1 MRSLFA
7 AVSGLR
13 AHQTRMDVIG
23 NNVANV
29 NTPGFKSSRATF
41 QEVFS
46 QTLRGASSPSEM
58 SMTERGGM
66 NPMQVGLGV
75 TTGSVDVNHNSGNL
89 QPTSRMADVAIE
101 GKGFFVVRDG
111 QTNAYTRVGAFDT
124 DGDGVLVDS
133 EGRKVL
139 GWTPETGQITL
150 PADKTASNLGPI
162 RIAIGSNMT
171 ASATANIYWDKNL
184 DAETPLNV
192 EKTVPITVY
201 DSLGIEHTV
210 EIILQK
216 AEAPA
221 PALPDT
227 PVPNTWDWRV
237 EIDGNPATTLGSGR
251 LVFNADGTLNE
262 VQQITAAGPPPV
274 WGNWASPSFTYDL
287 TNGAN
292 DLDVRLHFGAVTQ
305 VAGPSSLDAG
315 MIDGWPTGTL
325 ESYTFDAKGIISGF
339 YSNGQT
345 RILGQIAIANFANPG
360 GLQKSGKSLF
370 VDSNNS
376 GLPDIGEAGTAGRG
390 TVAPSSLEMSNV
402 DLAEEFTQMIITQ
415 RGFQANSR
423 IITVSDELLQ
433 ELVSLKR

>member
-1 MRSLFA
+1 
-7 AVSGLR
+7 
-13 AHQTRMDVIG
+13 MDVIG

-46 QTLRGASSPSEM
+46 QTLRGASSPSDI

-66 NPMQVGLGV
+66 NPMQIGLGV
-75 TTGSVDVNHNSGNL
+75 TTGSIDVNHNSGNL

-101 GKGFFVVRDG
+101 GKGFFVVQNG
-111 QTNAYTRVGAFDT
+111 TTHAYTRVGAFDT
-124 DGDGVLVDS
+124 DGDGILVDS

-139 GWTPETGQITL
+139 GWIPDTATGLL
-150 PADKTASNLGPI
+150 PTDKSGSALNPI

-171 ASATANIYWDKNL
+171 AEATSHIYWDKNL
-184 DAETPLNV
+184 DAETGLGV
-192 EKTVPITVY
+192 TKTVPVTIY
-201 DSLGIEHTV
+201 DSLGVEHTL
-210 EIILQK
+210 EISFSRISNL
-216 AEAPA
+216 AVP
-221 PALPDT
+221 
-227 PVPNTWDWRV
+227 PVPQSNLWDWRLKL
-237 EIDGNPATTLGSGR
+237 DGAAVPAANGGVGR
-251 LVFNADGTLNE
+251 ARFNADGTLAE
-262 VQQITAAGPPPV
+262 IQRSDGATPPVITAPWPAPGP
-274 WGNWASPSFTYDL
+274 AFTAAL
-287 TNGAN
+287 TNGAAN
-292 DLDVRLHFGAVTQ
+292 LNVALDFASVTQ

-315 MIDGWPTGTL
+315 MVDGWPTGTL
-325 ESYTFDAKGIISGF
+325 ESYTFDSKGIISGF

-345 RILGQIAIANFANPG
+345 TTLGQIAVANFANPG

-376 GLPDIGEAGTAGRG
+376 GDPDIGEAGMAGRG

-433 ELVSLKR
+433 ELVNLKR

>member
-1 MRSLFA
+1 MMRSLFA

-46 QTLRGASSPSEM
+46 QTLRGASSPSDI

-66 NPMQVGLGV
+66 NPMQIGLGV
-75 TTGSVDVNHNSGNL
+75 TTGSIDINHNSGNL

-101 GKGFFVVRDG
+101 GKGFFVVQDG
-111 QTNAYTRVGAFDT
+111 STHAFTRVGAFDT
-124 DGDGVLVDS
+124 DGDGILVDS

-139 GWTPETGQITL
+139 GWIPDQTTGLL
-150 PADKTASNLGPI
+150 PPDKSASALDPI

-171 ASATANIYWDKNL
+171 ASATADIWWDKNL
-184 DAETPLNV
+184 DAETALGVDKN
-192 EKTVPITVY
+192 VPITIY
-201 DSLGIEHTV
+201 DSLGVEHTL
-210 EIILQK
+210 EIILDR
-216 AEAPA
+216 ADNGAP
-221 PALPDT
+221 PPLPIA
-227 PVPNTWDWRV
+227 NTWNWRV
-237 EIDGNPATTLGSGR
+237 EVDGNAASTLGTGR
-251 LVFNADGTLNE
+251 LEFNPDGTLLE
-262 VQQITAAGPPPV
+262 VQQWNALTSTWDPWTA
-274 WGNWASPSFTYDL
+274 PSFTYNL
-287 TNGAN
+287 TNGASN
-292 DLDVRLHFGAVTQ
+292 LDVDLHFGAITQ

-315 MIDGWPTGTL
+315 MINGWPTGTL
-325 ESYTFDAKGIISGF
+325 ESYTFDSKGVISGF

-345 RILGQIAIANFANPG
+345 RTLGQIAVANFANPG
-360 GLQKSGKSLF
+360 GLQKKGKSLF

-376 GLPDIGEAGTAGRG
+376 GAPDIGEAGIAGRG
-390 TVAPSSLEMSNV
+390 TIAPSSLEMSNV

>member
-1 MRSLFA
+1 MMRSLFS

-13 AHQTRMDVIG
+13 AHQARMDVIG

-46 QTLRGASSPSEM
+46 QTLRGASSPSDI

-75 TTGSVDVNHNSGNL
+75 TTGSIDVNHTSGNL
-89 QPTSRMADVAIE
+89 QPTSRMSDVAVE
-101 GKGFFVVRDG
+101 GKGFFVVQDG
-111 QTNAYTRVGAFDT
+111 TTLAYTRVGAFDT
-124 DGDGVLVDS
+124 DGDGILVDS

-139 GWTPETGQITL
+139 GWTPNPATGLL
-150 PADKTASNLGPI
+150 PADKSASALDPI

-171 ASATANIYWDKNL
+171 AEATANIFWDKNL
-184 DAETPLNV
+184 DAETALGV
-192 EKTVPITVY
+192 TKTVPITIY
-201 DSLGIEHTV
+201 DSLGVVHTL
-210 EIILQK
+210 EIILDK
-216 AEAPA
+216 ADNAGVA
-221 PALPDT
+221 I
-227 PVPNTWDWRV
+227 PNTWDWSIDV
-237 EIDGNPATTLGSGR
+237 DGNPATTLGSGR
-251 LVFNADGTLNE
+251 IVFNADGTLDE
-262 VQQITAAGPPPV
+262 VQHITAAGPPAV
-274 WGNWASPSFTYDL
+274 WGTWADPSFTHNL
-287 TNGAN
+287 ANGAN
-292 DLDVRLHFGAVTQ
+292 ALDVDLHFDSITQ
-305 VAGPSSLDAG
+305 VAGASSLDAG

-325 ESYTFDAKGIISGF
+325 ESYTFDSKGIISGF

-345 RILGQIAIANFANPG
+345 RTLGQIGLANFANPG
-360 GLQKSGKSLF
+360 GLQKKGKSLF

-376 GLPDIGEAGTAGRG
+376 GSPDIGEAGIAGRG
-390 TVAPSSLEMSNV
+390 TIAPSSLEMSNV

>member
-1 MRSLFA
+1 MMRSLFA

-46 QTLRGASSPSEM
+46 QTLRGASSPSDI

-66 NPMQVGLGV
+66 NPMQIGLGV
-75 TTGSVDVNHNSGNL
+75 TTGSIDVNHNSGNL
-89 QPTSRMADVAIE
+89 QPTARMADVAIE
-101 GKGFFVVRDG
+101 GKGFFVVQDG
-111 QTNAYTRVGAFDT
+111 TTHAFTRVGAFDT
-124 DGDGVLVDS
+124 DGDGILVDS

-139 GWTPETGQITL
+139 GWIPDAAGNL
-150 PADKTASNLGPI
+150 PADKTASSLSPI
-162 RIAIGSNMT
+162 RIAIGSNMP
-171 ASATANIYWDKNL
+171 ARATANIWWDKNL
-184 DAETPLNV
+184 DAQTPLGD
-192 EKTVPITVY
+192 EKVVPITIY
-201 DSLGIEHTV
+201 DSLGVKHTLQ
-210 EIILQK
+210 IILSR
-216 AEAPA
+216 ADDGA
-221 PALPDT
+221 
-227 PVPNTWDWRV
+227 VPPNPIVNTWDWRV
-237 EIDGNPATTLGSGR
+237 EIDGNPATTLGEGR
-251 LVFNADGTLNE
+251 IVFNPDGTLQE
-262 VQQITAAGPPPV
+262 VQQFDGTSWV
-274 WGNWASPSFTYDL
+274 TWTNPSFTYDL

-292 DLDVRLHFGAVTQ
+292 DLDVTLHFDAVTQ

-325 ESYTFDAKGIISGF
+325 ESYTFDSKGVISGF

-345 RILGQIAIANFANPG
+345 RMLGQIAVANFANPG
-360 GLQKSGKSLF
+360 GLQKAGKSLF
-370 VDSNNS
+370 VDTTHA
-376 GLPDIGEAGTAGRG
+376 GAPDIGEAGVAGRG

-433 ELVSLKR
+433 ELVNLKR